1 MSPDDAAF
9 ARLLGSVSGAVGMT
23 LDAYKDKCI
32 RRRVAVRMRAC
43 GAQSYDEYRDVLERT
58 PGELDRLRDALT
70 INVTRFYRN
79 PEAWNALASKFLPE
93 LWERNAGHLLAWS
106 AGCASG
112 DEPYTMAMLIAE
124 QCRIARQPGWLDRA
138 TIHATDVDRASMEQA
153 RNAVYREDAFQ
164 DLPPALRER
173 YTEATPAGRAVV
185 PAVRDRVLV
194 SELDLSGGQPAGV
207 RYQLIV
213 CRNVVIYFDRP
224 LQERLFA
231 MFAEHL
237 SDDGLLVLG
246 KVETLLGRARD
257 QMDLVD
263 VRERI
268 YRRRA

>member
-1 MSPDDAAF
+1 
-9 ARLLGSVSGAVGMT
+9 
-23 LDAYKDKCI
+23 
-32 RRRVAVRMRAC
+32 
-43 GAQSYDEYRDVLERT
+43 
-58 PGELDRLRDALT
+58 
-70 INVTRFYRN
+70 
-79 PEAWNALASKFLPE
+79 
-93 LWERNAGHLLAWS
+93 
-106 AGCASG
+106 
-112 DEPYTMAMLIAE
+112 
-124 QCRIARQPGWLDRA
+124 
-138 TIHATDVDRASMEQA
+138 
-153 RNAVYREDAFQ
+153 
-164 DLPPALRER
+164 
-173 YTEATPAGRAVV
+173 VV